1 MSRLTRE
8 MVRQSIEIGRNF
20 KMDDA
25 ERLTTLL
32 QTYMKAHNIKG
43 KISIVDRPGTLK
55 VKLRVEAKAG
65 QDGITDKDKL
75 WGIQARS
82 VDRCVEFTPCQVVA
96 AVRRPKVESFWN
108 TGKMA

>member
-65 QDGITDKDKL
+65 PNGRQGQSTRAISSLTTRKEITL
-75 WGIQARS
+75 IL
-82 VDRCVEFTPCQVVA
+82 F
-96 AVRRPKVESFWN
+96 FIL
-108 TGKMA
+108 